1 MDETRSEA
9 INAEEAA
16 RTPWYQRRGWRVW
29 LYGVLVAA
37 APVAVLYGA
46 LTAEQ
51 GGLILVL
58 CAALLGLGGGTA
70 LANYDKQR

>member
-1 MDETRSEA
+1 MDETRSE
-9 INAEEAA
+9 IIDAEEAA

-46 LTAEQ
+46 LTTEQ